1 MLSKNDKDFLV
12 KEIRK
17 AVREE
22 LTVEL
27 QWEQVRDE
35 KTGKPL
41 ARPIRHDK
49 EMVFL
54 PSFFVQQLMYNEG
67 AFRGMQENLSESISQ
82 MSISKEG
89 INALGNLLLG
99 MEQGIMTFIQ
109 MSEKIKK
116 QLDYI
121 ETKQIEDKDGQSDI
135 R

>member
-17 AVREE
+17 AVKEE

-41 ARPIRHDK
+41 ARPILHDK

>member
-1 MLSKNDKDFLV
+1 MLSKNDKEFLV

-17 AVREE
+17 AVKESVKEE

-41 ARPIRHDK
+41 ARSILHDK

-54 PSFFVQQLMYNEG
+54 PSFFVQQLIYNDG
-67 AFRGMQENLSESISQ
+67 AFRGMQEDLSTSIEK
-82 MSISKEG
+82 MSISKDG
-89 INALGNLLLG
+89 INALAQIL
-99 MEQGIMTFIQ
+99 IQ
-109 MSEKIKK
+109 MENGINTFVLMSDEIKK
-116 QLDYI
+116 RLDYK
-121 ETKQIEDKDGQSDI
+121 EVKKLESDI